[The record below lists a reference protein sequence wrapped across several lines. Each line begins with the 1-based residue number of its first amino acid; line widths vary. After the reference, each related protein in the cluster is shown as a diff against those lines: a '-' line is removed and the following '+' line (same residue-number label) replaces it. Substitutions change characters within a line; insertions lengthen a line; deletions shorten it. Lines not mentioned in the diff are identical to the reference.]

1 MMKKIL
7 SVLLVALL
15 LVTGPALIPAT
26 AETMPDFPR
35 EYKMF
40 AVKKD
45 GLYVTALDM
54 GFESILTLN
63 EDGTGLMTFDE
74 EIEAVSRWTMTE
86 AEGTV
91 SVFIEMDDGSS
102 AEALMTEG
110 VLELDL
116 FGDGSLVVGYALPEA
131 DLSGYQILTLEEYN
145 AQMQAS
151 AQAGS

>member
-15 LVTGPALIPAT
+15 LVTGPALIPAS

-74 EIEAVSRWTMTE
+74 EIEAVSRWTKQLP
-86 AEGTV
+86 
-91 SVFIEMDDGSS
+91 IRLS
-102 AEALMTEG
+102 AS
-110 VLELDL
+110 DL
-116 FGDGSLVVGYALPEA
+116 TRSAQVQKAA
-131 DLSGYQILTLEEYN
+131 SALTLSEEFRV
-145 AQMQAS
+145 
-151 AQAGS
+151 